1 MKEFLRRIVP
11 ALLVL
16 SVLSG
21 SAWAQGRVATVDL
34 DKLMANYWKY
44 KQARAALEELKT
56 DLEKEDRDL
65 RDTLKKATADYQK
78 LLADAND
85 QAISADERD
94 KRKKATEARMSD
106 LKNMNDAIVK
116 FEASAQSNLASQS
129 GRSRD
134 KVLEEIRT
142 AINAKAKSA
151 GYALV
156 LDTSAKSANRS
167 LELMSL
173 VLSQG
178 SAADASAELA
188 KTPGSILYASSDN
201 DITDELIKQLNAG
214 APVETPKPTAK

>member
-1 MKEFLRRIVP
+1 MKELLRRIIP

-16 SVLSG
+16 LVLSG

-34 DKLMANYWKY
+34 EKLMGNYWKS
-44 KQARAALEELKT
+44 KQARTALDEYKT
-56 DLEKEDRDL
+56 ELEKEDRDL

-85 QAISADERD
+85 QAISAEERD
-94 KRKKATEARMSD
+94 KRKTAAEAKLKD
-106 LKNMNDAIVK
+106 LKDMNDAIVK
-116 FEASAQSNLASQS
+116 YDASAQANLAAQS

-134 KVLEEIRT
+134 KLLEDIRT

-167 LELMSL
+167 LELISL
-173 VLSQG
+173 ALSPG
-178 SAADASAELA
+178 GAADATAELA

-201 DITDELIKQLNAG
+201 DLTEELLKQLNAG
-214 APVETPKPTAK
+214 TPVETPKPAAK